1 MAELKCKLFVSTTI
15 HLHFSNQ
22 INTFAA
28 NKNNLIIGIMSYDTM
43 EKAYQMR
50 TKEQKPV
57 VYKLI
62 VMLINHNA
70 KSPSEPRPKRQ
81 FGYLDF

>member
-1 MAELKCKLFVSTTI
+1 
-15 HLHFSNQ
+15 
-22 INTFAA
+22 
-28 NKNNLIIGIMSYDTM
+28 MSYDTM